1 VRSRRNALVAALI
14 VAVLVPVAASLA
26 STSRTAAIP
35 AGDWQSF
42 GRTPDNSRLSPL
54 TEITPANVSRL
65 ERVYNIDFQRI
76 DPDVRR
82 GQQSYPLV
90 IDGRLYVT
98 TNDDNVFALD
108 GPTGKVIWQYKPPNS
123 GMFKNFGIVANRG
136 LAYCNGRLF
145 ISQLDM
151 KLVALRPSDGRVV
164 AETALGQDVPN
175 ANSNYGYSETSAPIC
190 ANNRLIVGA
199 AGSEYGIRGFVM
211 AYTTDL
217 KPAWPS
223 AFWTVPPDFQS
234 WRRASRIVGG
244 GAVWTPTTV
253 DTTSNTLYFGTGS
266 ATPLYFP
273 GLRPGA
279 NPRTDALIAVD
290 LTTGRMKWWQQL
302 LSGNQWAYDVSQPP
316 LVYTGKVGGKTHRV
330 VSVATMEGV
339 WFAFDAATGQPF
351 HERVKV
357 IDRVEH
363 PPLRPGQPVTV
374 FPSSLGGL
382 NYSPA
387 AYDPKTNYVFN
398 AAAETA
404 AVLIQKKLTPTQKK
418 RKFVLGDV
426 YLGLENGSFGEAL
439 QNWHDHGSISAID
452 VSSGRRVW
460 KFTTPE
466 PERGGVSITA
476 SGLGFAGG
484 GDGLLRAFDLKTGKV
499 LWTFNTGRPIA
510 SGPTIFSA
518 GGKEYIAVTVGG
530 TPTSSN
536 GGVASLLQVFSLGGS
551 RSTRATQ
558 SAGAVSHPVTTVGTS
573 REAVRASAAAAAAA
587 QPRIVFEGGATVP
600 LALWQAASSNE
611 ATVNG
616 RLLLGGKPVV
626 GARMGIDRFTAARST
641 DANGGF
647 SLRVDK
653 TLPQRHPVRVV
664 DASRARVGGR
674 ALTGAEQSALRARSA
689 GISVAYR
696 LVDLRARLQ
705 KNGTVAVSGRAVRAD
720 GAPAPGVVLLSY
732 RLSGIVTDASG
743 HPVQGATVVTRT
755 TDRDFW
761 TFSLPSNPNGRYVS
775 FFSASDE
782 QGSDPVQ
789 LNVQVAVGQRSYS
802 AGLANVDFK
811 RLRSATMDVKLPASG
826 LGLPLPKSNPEAGA
840 VYRGLIVG
848 VLGRNGVIKPLS
860 VRWPDARGRFSLVL
874 PHLARGTTLRFWES
888 NFETFSTV
896 PARPGGPANP
906 AAMPQRLTTRIPSG
920 IAVVRVSG

>member
-1 VRSRRNALVAALI
+1 MPSRRIALFAALI
-14 VAVLVPVAASLA
+14 VVILLPVAASLA
-26 STSRTAAIP
+26 STSRTTAIP

-42 GRTPDNSRLSPL
+42 GRTADNSRLSPL
-54 TEITPANVSRL
+54 TQITPANVAQL

-82 GQQSYPLV
+82 GQQSYPLA
-90 IDGRLYVT
+90 IGGRLYVT
-98 TNDDNVFALD
+98 TNDDNVFALE
-108 GPTGKVIWQYKPPNS
+108 GATGKVIWQYKPSNS

-136 LAYCNGRLF
+136 LAYCGGRLF

-151 KLVALRPSDGRVV
+151 KLVALRPSDGKVL
-164 AETALGQDVPN
+164 AEAALGNDVPN

-190 ANNRLIVGA
+190 ANGRLIVGA

-253 DTTSNTLYFGTGS
+253 DTTSNTLFFGTGS

-279 NPRTDALIAVD
+279 NPRTDSLIAVD
-290 LTTGRMKWWQQL
+290 LATGRMKWWQQL

-316 LVYTGKVGGKTHRV
+316 LVYTGKVGGKTRRV

-339 WFAFDAATGQPF
+339 WFAFDAASGRPF

-439 QNWHDHGSISAID
+439 KNWKDHGSISAID
-452 VSSGRRVW
+452 VSTGRRVW
-460 KFTTPE
+460 KFATPE

-484 GDGLLRAFDLKTGKV
+484 GDGLLRAFNLKTGKV

-536 GGVASLLQVFSLGGS
+536 GGVASLLQVFSLGGT
-551 RSTRATQ
+551 RSIRRPASTQ
-558 SAGAVSHPVTTVGTS
+558 TLAHPVTTIGT
-573 REAVRASAAAAAAA
+573 RIVPPRAAAAASATAA
-587 QPRIVFEGGATVP
+587 PRIVLQGAVVP

-626 GARMGIDRFTAARST
+626 GARMGVDRYTSRRTT
-641 DANGGF
+641 DARGAF

-664 DASRARVGGR
+664 DATRARVGGR
-674 ALTGAEQSALRARSA
+674 TLTEPERTALRAASA

-705 KNGTVAVSGRAVRAD
+705 KNGTVAVSGRALRAD

-732 RLSGIVTDASG
+732 RLAGTVTDASG
-743 HPVQGATVVTRT
+743 RPVQGATVVTRT

-761 TFSLPSNPNGRYVS
+761 TFSLPSNSNGRYVS

-782 QGSDPVQ
+782 QGSDPVE

-811 RLRSATMDVKLPASG
+811 RLSSATMDVKLPASG
-826 LGLPLPKSNPEAGA
+826 SGLPLPKSKTEAGA

-848 VLGRNGVIKPLS
+848 ALGPRGVLKPLS

-874 PHLARGTTLRFWES
+874 PHVARGTTLRFWES

-896 PARPGGPANP
+896 AARPGGPAN
-906 AAMPQRLTTRIPSG
+906 AAAIPQRLTTRIPSG
-920 IAVVRVSG
+920 IAVVRVAG